1 MARKV
6 VIVTDPG
13 IDGAFAL
20 ALALHDPQFDVL
32 AVCATPGNISAEQAT
47 RNVHLLIEQFDPPK
61 WPRVGEAPPVKY
73 DVHATHLHGP
83 GGLGGVQW
91 PAAELHRLHPSD
103 KLIVESVRQYPGE
116 VTIIVLGPTTVL
128 SQAFDRD
135 PELPRL
141 AQQFI
146 IVGGA
151 WHEPGNAGPASE
163 YHFACDPMGA
173 RRVLRAGAPVILV
186 PLDVT
191 RKALFSPTELTELPC
206 GEHRG
211 CQLLRR
217 IVPFGI
223 SATAQLYGIEGFHLK
238 DVLGVF
244 ALAEHQAITT
254 RPVHVD
260 VETQGE
266 LTKGMSVFD
275 LRPERK
281 PPNVDLVTDAD
292 FTVVRS
298 YMGRI
303 LAKMGGA
310 KE

>member
-6 VIVTDPG
+6 VIIADPG

-20 ALALHDPQFDVL
+20 ALALHEPQFDVL
-32 AVCATPGNISAEQAT
+32 AVCATPGNVSAEQAT
-47 RNVHLLIEQFDPPK
+47 RNVHLLVEQFDPPK
-61 WPRVGEAPPVKY
+61 WPRVGEAPAVAY
-73 DVHATHLHGP
+73 EVHGTELHGA

-91 PAAELHRLHPSD
+91 PAAELHRLHPGD
-103 KLIVESVRQYPGE
+103 KLIVEEVRQHPGE
-116 VTIIVLGPTTVL
+116 VTIIVLGPATVL
-128 SQAFDRD
+128 AQALDRD

-151 WHEPGNAGPASE
+151 WHEAGNAGPVSE
-163 YHFACDPMGA
+163 FHFACDPLAA
-173 RRVLRAGAPVILV
+173 RRVLRAGTPTILV
-186 PLDVT
+186 PLDIT

-254 RPVHVD
+254 RPMHAD
-260 VETQGE
+260 VETHGE
-266 LTKGMSVFD
+266 LTKGMSVLD
-275 LRPERK
+275 LRPDRK

-292 FTVVRS
+292 FQAVRG
-298 YMGRI
+298 YMRRT
-303 LAKMGGA
+303 LARMAGGSD
-310 KE
+310 